1 MGVLAWMR
9 QAHRVRGQIDP
20 FETLELQ
27 TRLGRLAAELRVLDD
42 PGNRRFGTAHR
53 IRAVQE
59 AYERTLDDACRLI
72 GVVVDPGRGAAH
84 RLLAETA
91 LQERG
96 WTW

>member
-1 MGVLAWMR
+1 MGVLAWIR
-9 QAHRVRGQIDP
+9 QTPRVREVDP
-20 FETLELQ
+20 FQTLEMQ
-27 TRLGRLAAELRVLDD
+27 ARLARLASELRALDD

-72 GVVVDPGRGAAH
+72 GEVVDPGRGAAH
-84 RLLAETA
+84 RLLAETV

-96 WTW
+96 WVW